1 MELLSYLLQC
11 LANETAGNIL
21 KGWSNAKWG
30 FTAFLLLKALHRLN
44 AIVLDK
50 YWLGVEAGIF
60 HVCIPMTGYAY
71 NDTPEQKTRKINS
84 PQKQNNGENFSTN

>member
-50 YWLGVEAGIF
+50 YWFGVEAGIF

-71 NDTPEQKTRKINS
+71 NDTPEQKT
-84 PQKQNNGENFSTN
+84 